1 MGFDILSVISRA
13 KLFSVFPTTILLWAV
28 SIGVLADPPEVD
40 QLKQNIQF
48 TERLVNE
55 SEAAKKI
62 ASSSDD
68 GAKSLQ
74 AKARQLLETA
84 KQALQKGD
92 HNAVS
97 QALNQAKMTMFQAMR
112 SGSVGAEVKSQKRDQ
127 DFKRRLASAEALLAS
142 QRKYAKENNLNGDA
156 IDTARHVE
164 EALLKARKQ
173 FDQGQYD
180 SANQLVEDAYLS
192 IKLSLTKLRTG
203 QTIVRSLHF
212 ATKEE
217 EYKYELDRNNT
228 HNMLVEVVL
237 KEKLAANPRLS
248 YIVDMNMKIARD
260 LRVKA
265 EQQANS
271 GDFEAAIKTL
281 EDSTGQ
287 IIRAIR
293 AAGIYIP
300 G

>member
-1 MGFDILSVISRA
+1 MSVISRA
-13 KLFSVFPTTILLWAV
+13 RRFSVLPTAILLWAG
-28 SIGVLADPPEVD
+28 SISVLAATPEVE
-40 QLKQNIQF
+40 QFTQNIQF

-62 ASSSDD
+62 ASSSDSA
-68 GAKSLQ
+68 AKSLQ
-74 AKARQLLETA
+74 AKARELLESA

-92 HNAVS
+92 HNAVL

-127 DFKRRLASAEALLAS
+127 DFKRRLESAESLLAS

-156 IDTARHVE
+156 SDTARHVE
-164 EALLKARKQ
+164 EALHKARKQ
-173 FDQGQYD
+173 FDQRLYD
-180 SANQLVEDAYLS
+180 SANQLVDDAYLS

-228 HNMLVEVVL
+228 HNMLVEIVL

-281 EDSTGQ
+281 EDSTAQ

-293 AAGIYIP
+293 SAGIYIP